1 MENKK
6 MGVMQLTIIT
16 AINMMGSGIIM
27 LPANLAQVGTISI
40 LSWLVTAIG
49 AMFIAY
55 GFSQAGMFTRKGG
68 GMGGLAEYSYGK
80 AGAFMANYNYGISCL
95 VTNVAIATSVVGY
108 LDALFKWNQ
117 TPIEIVLTI
126 ILILVLS
133 TILNFGGAGITGRIS
148 NFTILGILVPV
159 GVIIFGGWFW
169 FHPAMYVAAW
179 NPHHYGLFSGLG
191 KSISITLWAFLG
203 LESAAVNMD
212 KVENPKKNLPI
223 AVLGGTIGAAILYIL
238 STNIVQGIVPNLDLA
253 SSTAPFGLVFAHM
266 FNPTIGSIVIGLM
279 IISCFGSLTTWQFT
293 QAELFRSSAQ
303 EGYYPNIFKKVT
315 SHEVPIMGMIIALI
329 IEAVMAFSSISPNLS
344 AQFTLLVNLA
354 VITNVIPYIL
364 SMGSLR
370 TMQQIDGTSSP
381 KKQSR
386 NTVVAFVAGV
396 YSVYAITQAGTQAIV
411 MSAVVILFGWT
422 LYGLMS
428 PKFDVPKSVMV
439 LEKTK

>member
-6 MGVMQLTIIT
+6 MGVVQLTVMT

-27 LPANLAQVGTISI
+27 LPTNLAQVGTISI
-40 LSWLVTAIG
+40 LSWLITAFG

-80 AGAFMANYNYGISCL
+80 AGAFMTNYNYGISCL

-108 LDALFKWNQ
+108 LDALFGWHQ
-117 TPIEIVLTI
+117 SPVEVVITIIIVLI
-126 ILILVLS
+126 LS
-133 TILNFGGAGITGRIS
+133 TVLNFGGAGFTGNIS

-159 GVIIFGGWFW
+159 GVILVAGWLW
-169 FHPAMYVAAW
+169 FHPSMYVSAW
-179 NPHHYGLFSGLG
+179 NPHHYGLISGLG

-223 AVLGGTIGAAILYIL
+223 AVIGGTIGAAILYIL

-253 SSTAPFGLVFAHM
+253 NSTAPFGLVFAHM
-266 FNPTIGSIVIGLM
+266 FNPTIGNIVIGLM

-303 EGYYPNIFKKVT
+303 EGYYPSIFKKVT
-315 SHEVPIMGMIIALI
+315 AREVPLVGMIIALVVESI
-329 IEAVMAFSSISPNLS
+329 MAFSSISPNLS

-370 TMQQIDGTSSP
+370 TMQKIDGTSS
-381 KKQSR
+381 KQKQKV
-386 NTVVAFVAGV
+386 NTIIAFIAGV
-396 YSVYAITQAGTQAIV
+396 YSIYAITQAGTQAIV

-428 PKFDVPKSVMV
+428 PKFDVPKVPQTV
-439 LEKTK
+439 DNN